1 MACDRCRINEVFI
14 TRDPLKET
22 SVKYIPDT
30 IENTTE
36 TNWENVK
43 MCCNFINCNQ
53 NHTALYIKNYMK

>member
-22 SVKYIPDT
+22 KSVKYIPDT

-36 TNWENVK
+36 NE
-43 MCCNFINCNQ
+43 
-53 NHTALYIKNYMK
+53 

>member
-36 TNWENVK
+36 TN
-43 MCCNFINCNQ
+43 
-53 NHTALYIKNYMK
+53 